1 MHKDQLTLYGNLYS
15 KQHMVAA
22 GPAFQ
27 SDGQC
32 LDGKRG
38 H

>member
-1 MHKDQLTLYGNLYS
+1 MHKDQLILYGNLYS
-15 KQHMVAA
+15 EQNMVAA
-22 GPAFQ
+22 GTAFQ

-32 LDGKRG
+32 LDGKRE